1 MYYCWKAQRCLASIK
16 CLEISMFIIR
26 NGGNGH
32 QASCMW
38 HLTTKALKEMQKR
51 NVSENLMYNL
61 PLIDAQS
68 NCYVFSYGVY
78 VLTHFKYIP
87 TIIFPTP
94 FLHMITEKNGFR
106 FILFP
111 PLSKYLVELSYT
123 IQLHLKFIRGYFA
136 LSIVFEKSQYMKNVF
151 SQHFQP

>member
-1 MYYCWKAQRCLASIK
+1 MDKAPDDMYYCWKAQRCLASIK

-38 HLTTKALKEMQKR
+38 HLTIKGNE
-51 NVSENLMYNL
+51 SENLMYNF
-61 PLIDAQS
+61 PLIGAHSD
-68 NCYVFSYGVY
+68 CYVFSYGVY
-78 VLTHFKYIP
+78 VLTHFNNIP

-106 FILFP
+106 FILFLL
-111 PLSKYLVELSYT
+111 LSKTLVKLSYT
-123 IQLHLKFIRGYFA
+123 IELHVKLDNSKLG
-136 LSIVFEKSQYMKNVF
+136 STQ
-151 SQHFQP
+151 Q

>member
-1 MYYCWKAQRCLASIK
+1 MDKAPDDMYYCWKAQRCLASIK

-51 NVSENLMYNL
+51 NVSENLIHNL

-68 NCYVFSYGVY
+68 DCYVFPM
-78 VLTHFKYIP
+78 VL
-87 TIIFPTP
+87 
-94 FLHMITEKNGFR
+94 MC
-106 FILFP
+106 
-111 PLSKYLVELSYT
+111 
-123 IQLHLKFIRGYFA
+123 
-136 LSIVFEKSQYMKNVF
+136 
-151 SQHFQP
+151 